1 MQKTA
6 MLTTVLGLGLLVPL
20 ASGCS
25 KSESKDKGTKKEAK
39 PAAAIQKKEARPEAR
54 SRAAKPEPMTYKT
67 VSNDKIGFS
76 IQVPSKAKTLACDE
90 YSCTYSQVLPDGM
103 FEIHVN
109 VAKAVGKLDTIADA
123 IRDATTVGQKAIAD
137 KKALSNGDMLVVK
150 APQGA
155 LQEVWYYA
163 KGPKG
168 KVRAKCSGPSKMLDV
183 VKKVCTSLKAK

>member
-1 MQKTA
+1 MTKRNTL
-6 MLTTVLGLGLLVPL
+6 MSILGLGLLAPL
-20 ASGCS
+20 TLGCS
-25 KSESKDKGTKKEAK
+25 KSGSKDKETKKATK
-39 PAAAIQKKEARPEAR
+39 PAAAVQKKEARPEA
-54 SRAAKPEPMTYKT
+54 RAAKPEPMTYKT

-76 IQVPSKAKTLACDE
+76 IQVPSKAKTLSCDE

-103 FEIHVN
+103 FEVHVN
-109 VAKAVGKLDTIADA
+109 VGKAVGKLDTIADA

-168 KVRAKCSGPSKMLDV
+168 KVRAKCSGPAKMLDV